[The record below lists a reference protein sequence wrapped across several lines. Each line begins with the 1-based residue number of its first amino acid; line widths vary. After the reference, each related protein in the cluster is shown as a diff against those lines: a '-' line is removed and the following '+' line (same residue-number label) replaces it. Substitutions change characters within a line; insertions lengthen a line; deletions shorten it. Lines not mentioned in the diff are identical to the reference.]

1 MQSFRQC
8 LAALGFLGA
17 MAAGSVA
24 AAPVEWDYEVSA
36 QFLTSAVATTFN
48 GAGPGTSNGCELVSA
63 TDITWGACSSG
74 PAGVGRS
81 GIGIS
86 DSPKTGTL
94 VTNGAAQPAN
104 TYTHAN
110 NLVSSA
116 HGTLASATIATT
128 LGIRRKDSGDPYT
141 YETFTYTIRFSE
153 TPNNVDAT
161 SCVVP
166 SETPCSDIWVLDGSV
181 NRTIVFGG
189 DEFVFSFFPAPAAN
203 PLPDAYCAAANAESG
218 CIGFTTVEGEANAI
232 PFLLNLTQT
241 AAVSGR
247 VYAEGSTPANT
258 QDDGQ
263 AVDAGSAVDVSLA
276 CTEPSYSAGP
286 VATAADGSF
295 SFEGVPVGA
304 SCTIST
310 APPAGWQAA
319 YTQQGLTG
327 SAADPGS
334 LDTSVA
340 GSTSAQTIVIDV
352 PSGGSSGN
360 LFAWRAVSD
369 MQSSTVCTPGSAA
382 AGTLV
387 VCTTTCSN
395 IGSSTALNAFCSIS
409 NAASLPGSPS
419 PVCTGPAAVPSQGV
433 LSCTVSFKLP
443 ASGSVTVLGA
453 TGADNDSNGGSDG
466 ALGNNPSSAA
476 VSTQTAAPTPVPTL
490 GVWALLLLAAL
501 LGGLAWDARR
511 RL

>member
-8 LAALGFLGA
+8 LAALGLLGA
-17 MAAGSVA
+17 MAAGTVS
-24 AAPVEWDYEVSA
+24 AAPVEWDYEVWA
-36 QFLTSAVATTFN
+36 QFVTSPGGTVFNPGTATGCPRVTSA
-48 GAGPGTSNGCELVSA
+48 
-63 TDITWGACSSG
+63 DIVWGACPSG
-74 PAGVGRS
+74 PAGPGRS

-110 NLVSSA
+110 NVVA
-116 HGTLASATIATT
+116 TPFATLASATIATT

-141 YETFTYTIRFSE
+141 YASFTYTIRFSE
-153 TPNNVDAT
+153 TLNSELSTP
-161 SCVVP
+161 CVVP
-166 SETPCSDIWVLDGSV
+166 GGTPCSDIWVLDGSV

-232 PFLLNLTQT
+232 PFLLTLTQT

-276 CTEPSYSAGP
+276 CTAPSYSAGP

-304 SCTIST
+304 SCTISST
-310 APPAGWQAA
+310 PPSGLQAA

-340 GSTSAQTIVIDV
+340 GSTAVQTIAIDV

-360 LFAWRAVSD
+360 LFAWRAVTD
-369 MQSSTVCTPGSAA
+369 MQSSTVCTPSTAA
-382 AGTLV
+382 AGALV
-387 VCTTTCSN
+387 ACTTTCTN
-395 IGSSTALNAFCSIS
+395 TGSSTALNAFCSIS

-419 PVCTGPAAVPSQGV
+419 PVCTGPATVPSQGV
-433 LSCTVSFKLP
+433 LSCTVSFNLP

-501 LGGLAWDARR
+501 LAGLAWDARR

>member
-1 MQSFRQC
+1 
-8 LAALGFLGA
+8 
-17 MAAGSVA
+17 MAAGNVA
-24 AAPVEWDYEVSA
+24 AAPVEWDYEVRA
-36 QFLTSAVATTFN
+36 QFVTSAVATTFN
-48 GAGPGTSNGCELVSA
+48 GAGPGSANGCELVSA
-63 TDITWGACSSG
+63 TDITWGACPSG

-86 DSPKTGTL
+86 DSPKMGTV

-110 NLVSSA
+110 NVVALSYA
-116 HGTLASATIATT
+116 TLASATIATT

-153 TPNNVDAT
+153 TPNTVDT
-161 SCVVP
+161 VPCVVP

-181 NRTIVFGG
+181 DRTIVFGG

-203 PLPDAYCAAANAESG
+203 PLPDVYCAAVNAESG
-218 CIGFTTVEGEANAI
+218 CIDFTTVEGEANAI
-232 PFLLNLTQT
+232 PFLLTLTQT
-241 AAVSGR
+241 ATVSGR

-263 AVDAGSAVDVSLA
+263 AVDTGSAVDVSLA

-304 SCTIST
+304 SCTISST
-310 APPAGWQAA
+310 PPAALQAA

-327 SAADPGS
+327 NAADPGS

-340 GSTSAQTIVIDV
+340 GSTAVQTIAIDV

-360 LFAWRAVSD
+360 LFAWRAVTD
-369 MQSSTVCTPGSAA
+369 MQSRTVCTPSTAA
-382 AGTLV
+382 AGALV
-387 VCTTTCSN
+387 ACTTTCTN
-395 IGSSTALNAFCSIS
+395 TGSSTALNAFCSIS

-419 PVCTGPAAVPSQGV
+419 PVCTGPADVSSQGA
-433 LSCTVSFKLP
+433 LSCTVSFNMP
-443 ASGSVTVLGA
+443 ASGSLTVLGA

-511 RL
+511 RV